1 MRRLRVARSLVAG
14 LLALAM
20 VISITGLFGASGVA
34 VKITTPKAGAKVS
47 GVLHITA
54 ALKGAP
60 KAAYVILGVDDDRP
74 FSSNAAPYTFE
85 VDTTALSDGAHR
97 IFVEAYDNY
106 GLLASSKA
114 MTVFVRNGA
123 APLVQAKKAAPAR
136 IASKSKQA
144 ASVAKATPSA
154 PAARTPGKQGG
165 AAVTMDSLATEPAP
179 SNTAPT
185 MTARGPLPE
194 PSHSIAATRVAPA
207 TMAAAEAGSRTSFA
221 AAAATDL
228 PPAAG
233 STGGVRGHT
242 LLVNGQM
249 VRFSVHPYIESGR
262 MHAGFRGLFQQAG
275 AKVTWHK
282 QERLARS
289 VKGAETVEVVVGE
302 RMASVNGQKIDMG
315 STASIRD
322 SRMMIPL
329 RFFARM
335 AGAALHWNHET
346 KTADLQ
352 VGDRAM
358 AERPLSK

>member
-1 MRRLRVARSLVAG
+1 VK
-14 LLALAM
+14 
-20 VISITGLFGASGVA
+20 GAS
-34 VKITTPKAGAKVS
+34 
-47 GVLHITA
+47 
-54 ALKGAP
+54 
-60 KAAYVILGVDDDRP
+60 KAAYVILGVDSDRP

-106 GLLASSKA
+106 GLLASSKV
-114 MTVFVRNGA
+114 MTVFVKNGA
-123 APLVQAKKAAPAR
+123 APLVQARKAAPTR
-136 IASKSKQA
+136 VASKPKTA
-144 ASVAKATPSA
+144 ASVAKTTPPA
-154 PAARTPGKQGG
+154 PATRIAGKHGST
-165 AAVTMDSLATEPAP
+165 AVTVDALATEPAT

-194 PSHSIAATRVAPA
+194 PSHSAATSRVAPA
-207 TMAAAEAGSRTSFA
+207 TMTAAEAGSRTSFA

-228 PPAAG
+228 PPAAR

-242 LLVNGQM
+242 VLVNGQM

-262 MHAGFRGLFQQAG
+262 MRAGFRGLFQQAG

-289 VKGAETVEVVVGE
+289 VKGAETIEVAAGA
-302 RMASVNGQKIDMG
+302 RMATVNGQKVDMG
-315 STASIRD
+315 STARIRD

-329 RFFARM
+329 RFFAQV

-352 VGDRAM
+352 VSDRAM